1 MAQIADTVFDNG
13 LSAIT
18 ANVDRLYICSADPVL
33 DFTNASSTYKLGNKL
48 SWSVASGN
56 PQNGATNGRRVLTPA
71 ITDGSVTGSGTAT
84 HWALCSGSVVYAS
97 GSLSASQAVTSGNTF
112 TLAAFSVTI
121 ADAT

>member
-13 LSAIT
+13 LAAIT
-18 ANVDRLYICSADPVL
+18 TNVDRLFICSADPVL
-33 DFTNASSTYKLGNKL
+33 DYTNASTTYKLGTKA

-56 PQNGATNGRRVLTPA
+56 PQNGAVNGRRVLTPQ
-71 ITDGSVTGSGTAT
+71 ITDGSITANGTAT

-97 GSLSASQAVTSGNTF
+97 GALSAPQVVVNGNTF